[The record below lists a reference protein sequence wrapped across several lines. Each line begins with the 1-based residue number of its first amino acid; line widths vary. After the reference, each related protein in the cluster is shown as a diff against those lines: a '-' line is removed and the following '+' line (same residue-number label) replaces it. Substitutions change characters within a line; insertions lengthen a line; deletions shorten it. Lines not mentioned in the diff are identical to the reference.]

1 MKILQRYVLKE
12 HFGPLVFA
20 LAVLTSL
27 LLLNQVAK
35 QFGNLVG
42 KGLAWSVI
50 GEFFLLSIPFIIAMT
65 LPMAVLV
72 STLYAFSRLAAENEI
87 TALKASGVGLLRII
101 QPVLWGAAGIALF
114 MLAFNDQ
121 ILPRS
126 NHRLRVLQSDI
137 ARKKPTFALKEQ
149 VINEVSQGRLFLRAG
164 RIEQNTD
171 LLREITIYDMSDPV
185 RRRTIYA
192 DSGRMALSESMEDL
206 ELTLYHGY
214 SQEVPRAN
222 STELQRL
229 FYITD
234 LIRVRGV
241 ANPFERDTADN
252 YRGEREMSICE
263 MEAEY
268 RQRSIDWSAARF
280 ELSEMLGNAAHRAA
294 TGEIRHIRKAKP
306 KEPRLTIGKLYCSLV
321 RPLGG
326 VSVAEA
332 ATDSTS
338 ASASDDWEVEN
349 GILVEK
355 RIPQQQSAPSVSPRD
370 SLSRERPVT
379 AVRSMPK
386 LPEVPPEI
394 RALRQP
400 ADSAQAAAASGTL
413 SGMRDP
419 LTSPRSP
426 AVAPARV
433 PVPSALGVGE
443 LEMLRSRVRDASE
456 RMSQYQVEIQ
466 KKFALAAACVV
477 FVLLGAPIA
486 LRFPRGGVGLVIGVS
501 LGVFALYYIGLIAGE
516 TLADKLIVN
525 AFWSMWLAN
534 VLFTIVGVYFIYL
547 VRKSGSTA
555 RGGDFSE
562 LVDAMRAWFAK
573 WARRFGF
580 PFDRRRTVAS

>member
-1 MKILQRYVLKE
+1 VKILRRYVLKE
-12 HFGPLVFA
+12 HVGPLVFA

-101 QPVLWGAAGIALF
+101 QPVLWGAAAIALF

-164 RIEQNTD
+164 KIEEKTD
-171 LLREITIYDMSDPV
+171 LLREITIYDLSDPV

-214 SQEVPRAN
+214 SQESPRSN

-229 FYITD
+229 YYVTD

-263 MEAEY
+263 MEEEY
-268 RQRSIDWSAARF
+268 RQRSLDWSAARF
-280 ELSEMLGNAAHRAA
+280 ELGEMLGNAAHRAA
-294 TGEIRHIRKAKP
+294 TGEIRPVRKAEP
-306 KEPRLTIGKLYCSLV
+306 KEPRLTIGKLYCTLV
-321 RPLGG
+321 RPFGG

-332 ATDSTS
+332 ATAGNFAT
-338 ASASDDWEVEN
+338 ANQDWEVET
-349 GILVEK
+349 GGAVEHVV
-355 RIPQQQSAPSVSPRD
+355 PQQQTAKPASPRD
-370 SLSRERPVT
+370 SLRRETPG
-379 AVRSMPK
+379 AAQAIPAFPA
-386 LPEVPPEI
+386 LPREM
-394 RALRQP
+394 RTFRQP
-400 ADSAQAAAASGTL
+400 ADSAGAAVMGGT
-413 SGMRDP
+413 STGMRAP
-419 LTSPRSP
+419 LTSSRPQEI
-426 AVAPARV
+426 VQARIV
-433 PVPSALGVGE
+433 TPNPLGVGE
-443 LEMLRSRVRDASE
+443 LEMLRSRVREASE

-534 VLFTIVGVYFIYL
+534 VVFTIVGVYFIYL
-547 VRKSGSTA
+547 VQKSGSTA

-562 LVDAMRAWFAK
+562 LLDAMRAWFAK
-573 WARRFGF
+573 GARRIGI
-580 PFDRRRTVAS
+580 PLNRRRTVTL

>member
-12 HFGPLVFA
+12 HVGPLVFA

-27 LLLNQVAK
+27 LLLNQIAK

-101 QPVLWGAAGIALF
+101 QPVLWGAAAIALF

-164 RIEQNTD
+164 KIEENTD

-214 SQEVPRAN
+214 SQEVPRSN

-229 FYITD
+229 YYVTD

-268 RQRSIDWSAARF
+268 RQRSRDWSAAHF
-280 ELSEMLGNAAHRAA
+280 ELAEKLGNAAHRAA
-294 TGEIRHIRKAKP
+294 TGEIRPLRKAKP
-306 KEPRLTIGKLYCSLV
+306 KEPKLTIGKLYCSLV

-332 ATDSTS
+332 AT
-338 ASASDDWEVEN
+338 
-349 GILVEK
+349 
-355 RIPQQQSAPSVSPRD
+355 IPQSAD
-370 SLSRERPVT
+370 SSDALVMSRTV
-379 AVRSMPK
+379 PK
-386 LPEVPPEI
+386 MQGPLTESRPPEFA
-394 RALRQP
+394 RAEIALP
-400 ADSAQAAAASGTL
+400 
-413 SGMRDP
+413 P
-419 LTSPRSP
+419 P
-426 AVAPARV
+426 
-433 PVPSALGVGE
+433 LGVGE
-443 LEMLRSRVRDASE
+443 LEMLRSRVREASE

-534 VLFTIVGVYFIYL
+534 VLFTIVGIYFIYL
-547 VRKSGSTA
+547 VQKSGSTA

-562 LVDAMRAWFAK
+562 LLDAMRAWFAK
-573 WARRFGF
+573 GARRVGI
-580 PFDRRRTVAS
+580 PLNRRRTVAS

>member
-12 HFGPLVFA
+12 HVGPLVFA
-20 LAVLTSL
+20 LAALTSL

-101 QPVLWGAAGIALF
+101 QPVLWGAAVIALF

-164 RIEQNTD
+164 KIEENTD

-214 SQEVPRAN
+214 SQEVNRAN

-229 FYITD
+229 FYVTD

-241 ANPFERDTADN
+241 ANPFERDTADK

-268 RQRSIDWSAARF
+268 RQRSRDWSAARF
-280 ELSEMLGNAAHRAA
+280 ELSEVLGNAAHRAS
-294 TGEIRHIRKAKP
+294 TGEIRTARKTETREA
-306 KEPRLTIGKLYCSLV
+306 RLTIGKLYCTLV

-326 VSVAEA
+326 VAVAEA
-332 ATDSTS
+332 ATKGKL
-338 ASASDDWEVEN
+338 ASEKSDWEVETGGSVGN
-349 GILVEK
+349 LIMQAQGD
-355 RIPQQQSAPSVSPRD
+355 QQARSRDSLRRERPPAPSQAAAQTLRDGGSISRPRD
-370 SLSRERPVT
+370 SVGAAFSRRTP
-379 AVRSMPK
+379 SG
-386 LPEVPPEI
+386 I
-394 RALRQP
+394 
-400 ADSAQAAAASGTL
+400 QA
-413 SGMRDP
+413 P
-419 LTSPRSP
+419 LTSVRAAGIAQVRRPMP
-426 AVAPARV
+426 A
-433 PVPSALGVGE
+433 ALGVSE
-443 LEMLRSRVRDASE
+443 LEMLRSRVREASE

-534 VLFTIVGVYFIYL
+534 VLFTIVGIYFIFL

-562 LVDAMRAWFAK
+562 LLDAMRMWFAK
-573 WARRFGF
+573 GARHVGV
-580 PFDRRRTVAS
+580 PLNRRSRTTP

>member
-1 MKILQRYVLKE
+1 MKILRRYVLME
-12 HFGPLVFA
+12 HVGPLVFA

-101 QPVLWGAAGIALF
+101 QPVLWGAAAIALF

-164 RIEQNTD
+164 KIDENTD
-171 LLREITIYDMSDPV
+171 LLREITIYDLSDPV

-214 SQEVPRAN
+214 SQESSRSNP
-222 STELQRL
+222 TELQRL
-229 FYITD
+229 FYVTD

-263 MEAEY
+263 MEEEY
-268 RQRSIDWSAARF
+268 RQRSREWSAARF
-280 ELSEMLGNAAHRAA
+280 ELGEMLGNAAHRAA
-294 TGEIRHIRKAKP
+294 TGEIRPLRKAEP
-306 KEPRLTIGKLYCSLV
+306 KEPRLTIGKLYCTVV

-326 VSVAEA
+326 VPVAEA
-332 ATDSTS
+332 ATPEHSST
-338 ASASDDWEVEN
+338 ASRDWEVEN
-349 GILVEK
+349 GGTVENLT
-355 RIPQQQSAPSVSPRD
+355 PQQQTAKPQGRGD
-370 SLSRERPVT
+370 SLRRERP
-379 AVRSMPK
+379 AAPELNPDFPP
-386 LPEVPPEI
+386 LPREM
-394 RALRQP
+394 RTFTQP
-400 ADSAQAAAASGTL
+400 TDSAGAAVVGRTSSGLRT
-413 SGMRDP
+413 P
-419 LTSPRSP
+419 LTSRRPQEIVRPRV
-426 AVAPARV
+426 VAPN
-433 PVPSALGVGE
+433 PLGVGE
-443 LEMLRSRVRDASE
+443 LEMLRSRVREASE

-534 VLFTIVGVYFIYL
+534 VLFTMVGIYFIYL
-547 VRKSGSTA
+547 VQKSGSTA

-562 LVDAMRAWFAK
+562 LLDSLRAWFAK
-573 WARRFGF
+573 GARRIGI
-580 PFDRRRTVAS
+580 PLNRRRTVAS

>member
-1 MKILQRYVLKE
+1 MKILRRYVLKE
-12 HFGPLVFA
+12 HVGPLVFA

-101 QPVLWGAAGIALF
+101 QPVLWGAAAIALF

-164 RIEQNTD
+164 KIEEKTD
-171 LLREITIYDMSDPV
+171 LLREITIYDLSDPV

-214 SQEVPRAN
+214 SQESPRSN

-229 FYITD
+229 YYVTD

-263 MEAEY
+263 MEEEY
-268 RQRSIDWSAARF
+268 RQRSRDWSAARF
-280 ELSEMLGNAAHRAA
+280 ELGEMLGNAAHRAA
-294 TGEIRHIRKAKP
+294 TGEIRPVRKAEP
-306 KEPRLTIGKLYCSLV
+306 KEPRLTIGKLYCTLV
-321 RPLGG
+321 RPFGG

-332 ATDSTS
+332 ATAGNFAT
-338 ASASDDWEVEN
+338 ANQDWEVET
-349 GILVEK
+349 GGAVEHVV
-355 RIPQQQSAPSVSPRD
+355 PQQQTAKPASPRD
-370 SLSRERPVT
+370 SLRRETPG
-379 AVRSMPK
+379 AAQAIPAFPA
-386 LPEVPPEI
+386 LPREM
-394 RALRQP
+394 RTFRQP
-400 ADSAQAAAASGTL
+400 ADSAGAAVMGGT
-413 SGMRDP
+413 STGMRAP
-419 LTSPRSP
+419 LTSSRPQEI
-426 AVAPARV
+426 VQARIV
-433 PVPSALGVGE
+433 TPNPLGVGE
-443 LEMLRSRVRDASE
+443 LEMLRSRVREASE

-534 VLFTIVGVYFIYL
+534 VVFTIVGVYFIYL
-547 VRKSGSTA
+547 VQKSGSTA

-562 LVDAMRAWFAK
+562 LLDAMRAWFAK
-573 WARRFGF
+573 GARRIGI
-580 PFDRRRTVAS
+580 PLNRRRTVTL